1 MLYRIHRFESGRT
14 STDSHL
20 ELCQRFLAS
29 ACNRTQSTKYCNLTD
44 QHQGPSLLRPPQ
56 ILTVSSNY
64 LLSIIRLFFSQLIML
79 SNISESML
87 IKILPYV
94 SFIALSGL
102 MNILASE
109 ELLMRV
115 SISTSASKV
124 YPSLRIISPFQ

>member
-1 MLYRIHRFESGRT
+1 
-14 STDSHL
+14 
-20 ELCQRFLAS
+20 
-29 ACNRTQSTKYCNLTD
+29 
-44 QHQGPSLLRPPQ
+44 
-56 ILTVSSNY
+56 
-64 LLSIIRLFFSQLIML
+64 ML

-87 IKILPYV
+87 IKILPYM